1 MAARILGV
9 KDLSRLVRY
18 RIRETTSPSKQK
30 KPTKRN
36 SQLSFSCM
44 GFKNTN
50 KKVALKG
57 ALIYDTTKRAASMV
71 LFRNGQKKAP
81 T

>member
-18 RIRETTSPSKQK
+18 RIRETANPSKQK

-36 SQLSFSCM
+36 NQLSFSRM
-44 GFKNTN
+44 GLKNIN
-50 KKVALKG
+50 
-57 ALIYDTTKRAASMV
+57 
-71 LFRNGQKKAP
+71 
-81 T
+81 